1 MLAAA
6 ELPKSTDPTPPLSSA
21 LTSTNTRLGRV
32 LLLPRGALA
41 DHRTCA
47 SSRRASTRLWRR
59 PRRRR
64 RCALPAAPSL
74 VGDGARRAFTGPPS
88 PFVGTLDYL
97 MCNGE
102 LHATHALLLPSED
115 TCREDGFLPS
125 ARFPSDHLPLLAHF
139 SFSSGAD
146 DGAAAPMVTVPEEGS
161 GSVGSPSS
169 LPASAV
175 WAAQIEA
182 APLED
187 SSPAKRSR
195 GADGP
200 SVAPAEGAGG
210 ERARPRPRRRQQ
222 AARRRWR
229 GRGREDNYKLLS

>member
-1 MLAAA
+1 MLGH
-6 ELPKSTDPTPPLSSA
+6 EPLF
-21 LTSTNTRLGRV
+21 TN
-32 LLLPRGALA
+32 
-41 DHRTCA
+41 
-47 SSRRASTRLWRR
+47 
-59 PRRRR
+59 
-64 RCALPAAPSL
+64 
-74 VGDGARRAFTGPPS
+74 FTGPPS

-210 ERARPRPRRRQQ
+210 EQ
-222 AARRRWR
+222 R
-229 GRGREDNYKLLS
+229 GRGRGGGSKLRGGGGRGRGRGR

>member
-1 MLAAA
+1 MCIQSHSAWRRAQRHSA
-6 ELPKSTDPTPPLSSA
+6 IAPPSGALGSAVSAHGQLLSSA
-21 LTSTNTRLGRV
+21 GWL
-32 LLLPRGALA
+32 
-41 DHRTCA
+41 H
-47 SSRRASTRLWRR
+47 
-59 PRRRR
+59 
-64 RCALPAAPSL
+64 
-74 VGDGARRAFTGPPS
+74 
-88 PFVGTLDYL
+88 
-97 MCNGE
+97 

-210 ERARPRPRRRQQ
+210 EQ
-222 AARRRWR
+222 R
-229 GRGREDNYKLLS
+229 GRGRGGGSKLRGGGRGKGRQR